1 MKNQFLC
8 IFNDKIKKK
17 KCLILL
23 MKIMIDLKFIKAK
36 NVIFPT
42 KIIYKNSIKNSNKL

>member
-17 KCLILL
+17 CLILL
-23 MKIMIDLKFIKAK
+23 MKIMIYLKFRKAK
-36 NVIFPT
+36 NVIFPS
-42 KIIYKNSIKNSNKL
+42 KIIYKNLIKTINKI